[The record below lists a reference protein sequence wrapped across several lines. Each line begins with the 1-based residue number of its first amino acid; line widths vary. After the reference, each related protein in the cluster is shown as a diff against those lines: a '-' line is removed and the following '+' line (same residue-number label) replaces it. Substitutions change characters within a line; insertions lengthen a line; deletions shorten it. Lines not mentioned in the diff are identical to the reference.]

1 MARVTVEDCVTK
13 VPNRFELVLLATQ
26 RGRELASGAQPS
38 LERENDKNPVI
49 ALREIAEGTIQT
61 DDLRAMLISSLQR
74 HVEIDEPEDDSV
86 AILAAAEKE
95 WAGVNTDEQQPAAST
110 NEKQSTASTEEQP
123 QGDSEPTA
131 AESVDEPAA
140 AESVDEPVAAESVDE
155 PVAAESVDEPV
166 AAEDVE
172 TADDD
177 VNLKNVD
184 NDLAEEMSK
193 ALAEDA
199 EDAAKGDG

>member
-110 NEKQSTASTEEQP
+110 DEKQSTASTDEQP
-123 QGDSEPTA
+123 QGDSEPAA

-155 PVAAESVDEPV
+155 PVG
-166 AAEDVE
+166 AEDVE

-193 ALAEDA
+193 ALAEES

>member
-26 RGRELASGAQPS
+26 RGRELASGAQPT

-61 DDLRAMLISSLQR
+61 DDLRASLIASLQR

-95 WAGVNTDEQQPAAST
+95 WAGVNADADAQRPAAST
-110 NEKQSTASTEEQP
+110 AAQPKGDTAPAASTDEQP
-123 QGDSEPTA
+123 QGDG
-131 AESVDEPAA
+131 EPAA
-140 AESVDEPVAAESVDE
+140 AESADESV
-155 PVAAESVDEPV
+155 V
-166 AAEDVE
+166 AEDAG
-172 TADDD
+172 TADDG
-177 VNLKNVD
+177 VNLENVD
-184 NDLAEEMSK
+184 SELAKEMSK
-193 ALAEDA
+193 ALAEDS
-199 EDAAKGDG
+199 ENAAKGDG

>member
-26 RGRELASGAQPS
+26 RGRELASGAQPT

-61 DDLRAMLISSLQR
+61 DDLRASLIASLQR

-95 WAGVNTDEQQPAAST
+95 WAGVNADADAQRPAAST
-110 NEKQSTASTEEQP
+110 AAQPKGDTEPAASTDEQP
-123 QGDSEPTA
+123 QGDSEPA
-131 AESVDEPAA
+131 ASTDEQPQGDGEPAA
-140 AESVDEPVAAESVDE
+140 AESADESV
-155 PVAAESVDEPV
+155 V
-166 AAEDVE
+166 AEDAG
-172 TADDD
+172 TADDG
-177 VNLKNVD
+177 VNLENVD
-184 NDLAEEMSK
+184 SELAKEMSK
-193 ALAEDA
+193 ALAEDS
-199 EDAAKGDG
+199 ENAAKGDG

>member
-110 NEKQSTASTEEQP
+110 DEKQSTASTDEQP
-123 QGDSEPTA
+123 QGDS
-131 AESVDEPAA
+131 EPAA
-140 AESVDEPVAAESVDE
+140 AESVDEPAAAESVDE

-193 ALAEDA
+193 ALAEES

>member
-95 WAGVNTDEQQPAAST
+95 WAGVNIDAQPPAAST
-110 NEKQSTASTEEQP
+110 DAQPPTASTDAQP
-123 QGDSEPTA
+123 PAASTDAQPPAVSTDKQAQDDS
-131 AESVDEPAA
+131 EPAA
-140 AESVDEPVAAESVDE
+140 AESADELVATEEA
-155 PVAAESVDEPV
+155 
-166 AAEDVE
+166 E

-177 VNLKNVD
+177 VNLENVD
-184 NDLAEEMSK
+184 SDLAEEMSK
-193 ALAEDA
+193 ALAEDS

>member
-95 WAGVNTDEQQPAAST
+95 WAGVNTDEQQ
-110 NEKQSTASTEEQP
+110 STASTDEQP
-123 QGDSEPTA
+123 QGDS
-131 AESVDEPAA
+131 EPAA
-140 AESVDEPVAAESVDE
+140 AESVDEPAAAESVDE

-177 VNLKNVD
+177 VNLENVD
-184 NDLAEEMSK
+184 SDLAEEMLK

-199 EDAAKGDG
+199 EDDAKGDG

>member
-26 RGRELASGAQPS
+26 RGRELSSGAQPT
-38 LERENDKNPVI
+38 LERENDKNAVI
-49 ALREIAEGTIQT
+49 ALREIAEETIQT
-61 DDLRAMLISSLQR
+61 DELRQMLISSLQR
-74 HVEIDEPEDDSV
+74 HVEVDEPEDDSV

-95 WAGVNTDEQQPAAST
+95 WAGVDTDEQQPAAS
-110 NEKQSTASTEEQP
+110 ADEQP
-123 QGDSEPTA
+123 QGDS
-131 AESVDEPAA
+131 EPAA
-140 AESVDEPVAAESVDE
+140 AESVDEPA
-155 PVAAESVDEPV
+155 AAESVDEPV

>member
-26 RGRELASGAQPS
+26 RGRELSSGAQPT

-61 DDLRAMLISSLQR
+61 EDLRRMLISSLQR

-95 WAGVNTDEQQPAAST
+95 WAGVNTDEQQPAAKPDEQPPAAKPDEQPPAAKT
-110 NEKQSTASTEEQP
+110 DEQP
-123 QGDSEPTA
+123 QGDS
-131 AESVDEPAA
+131 EPAA
-140 AESVDEPVAAESVDE
+140 AESVDEPVAAEE
-155 PVAAESVDEPV
+155 
-166 AAEDVE
+166 VE
-172 TADDD
+172 TADDN
-177 VNLKNVD
+177 VNLENVD
-184 NDLAEEMSK
+184 NDLAEEMAK
-193 ALAEDA
+193 ALAEDS

>member
-26 RGRELASGAQPS
+26 RGRELSSGAQPT

-61 DDLRAMLISSLQR
+61 EDLRRMLISSLQR

-95 WAGVNTDEQQPAAST
+95 WAGVNVDAQPPAAST
-110 NEKQSTASTEEQP
+110 DAQPPAASTDTQPPAANTDAQPPAVSTDEQA
-123 QGDSEPTA
+123 QDDS
-131 AESVDEPAA
+131 EPAA
-140 AESVDEPVAAESVDE
+140 AESADELVATEEA
-155 PVAAESVDEPV
+155 
-166 AAEDVE
+166 E

-177 VNLKNVD
+177 VNLENVD
-184 NDLAEEMSK
+184 SDPAEEMSK
-193 ALAEDA
+193 ALAEDS

>member
-26 RGRELASGAQPS
+26 RGRDLSSGAQPT

-49 ALREIAEGTIQT
+49 ALREIAEGTIEPEELKQT
-61 DDLRAMLISSLQR
+61 LIASLQR
-74 HVEIDEPEDDSV
+74 HVETDEPEDDSV

-110 NEKQSTASTEEQP
+110 DKQP
-123 QGDSEPTA
+123 QGDSEP
-131 AESVDEPAA
+131 AA
-140 AESVDEPVAAESVDE
+140 AESAVESVATEDAE
-155 PVAAESVDEPV
+155 VADG
-166 AAEDVE
+166 
-172 TADDD
+172 D
-177 VNLKNVD
+177 VNLENVD
-184 NDLAEEMSK
+184 SDLAEEMLK
-193 ALAEDA
+193 ALAEGS